1 MRVFRRWAE
10 LPGVSSASSSSSRTG
25 GSGRPGRKSPMFL
38 RKPARVSRR
47 LSPYSYP
54 RIRRA
59 RHARS
64 SPGRLCTW
72 MPPAWR
78 KSSPGRIARF
88 RRCFPIR
95 VPQPMRAARPRMLS
109 TVCSSGC
116 SGAREKP
123 TLAGGCSHE
132 PSSPGFW
139 GGAGGPADWR
149 ALAAAAARQV
159 PRCCI
164 IAGAR
169 AVRGVSGRHAHAE
182 HAPDPARG
190 GHNHPTRPVTDLIR
204 GTGPSVLAGRTGMGK
219 STAAELLRR
228 EGARQGRAV
237 LVAHAEANLPGRLSA
252 LAADAISEVL
262 REDLPAA
269 TGRQA
274 LADRD
279 VTLVTD
285 GVSEVPDEIR
295 RALGEEFRAPEAAGN
310 GARIIL
316 LGRDMAAVRSV
327 LPSSAAT
334 ASRGIPST
342 MIATKTRRCRS
353 LSTSVRARRSASASS
368 RDSACCAGSAPN
380 RSGMR
385 SHASSPTCTGAL
397 RQ

>member
-95 VPQPMRAARPRMLS
+95 VPLPMRAARPRMLS

-139 GGAGGPADWR
+139 GVPAD
-149 ALAAAAARQV
+149 Q
-159 PRCCI
+159 PT
-164 IAGAR
+164 GAR
-169 AVRGVSGRHAHAE
+169 W
-182 HAPDPARG
+182 P
-190 GHNHPTRPVTDLIR
+190 RP
-204 GTGPSVLAGRTGMGK
+204 
-219 STAAELLRR
+219 LRDR
-228 EGARQGRAV
+228 Y
-237 LVAHAEANLPGRLSA
+237 L
-252 LAADAISEVL
+252 DA
-262 REDLPAA
+262 
-269 TGRQA
+269 
-274 LADRD
+274 
-279 VTLVTD
+279 
-285 GVSEVPDEIR
+285 
-295 RALGEEFRAPEAAGN
+295 
-310 GARIIL
+310 
-316 LGRDMAAVRSV
+316 
-327 LPSSAAT
+327 
-334 ASRGIPST
+334 
-342 MIATKTRRCRS
+342 
-353 LSTSVRARRSASASS
+353 ASS
-368 RDSACCAGSAPN
+368 RELGQFAESLVGTRMPSMPLIRPAEDI
-380 RSGMR
+380 
-385 SHASSPTCTGAL
+385 TT
-397 RQ
+397 